1 MDAADWNR
9 RYEEHGLV
17 WSAEPNQFLAAEVT
31 DLTPGRALDLACGEG
46 RNALWLAEQGWDV
59 TATDFSDVALA
70 KARDLAARRGVDVE
84 WVLADVLDYEPEPR
98 SFDLVAVFYL
108 QVPADERRRVLEKA
122 AGAVAPGGT
131 VLVVGHD
138 VENLSTGA
146 RGPRDPEVLM
156 TPETVA
162 SELPGLHVERAE
174 RVTRTVETDD
184 GEATAID
191 TLVRGS
197 RR

>member
-1 MDAADWNR
+1 MDAADWNQ

-31 DLTPGRALDLACGEG
+31 GLKPGRALDLACGEG

-59 TATDFSDVALA
+59 TAADFSDVALA
-70 KARDLAARRGVDVE
+70 KARHLAAERGVEVA
-84 WVLADVLDYEPEPR
+84 WVLADVFDYAPEPR
-98 SFDLVAVFYL
+98 AFDLVAVFYL
-108 QVPADERRRVLEKA
+108 QVPANERRRVLEKA
-122 AGAVAPGGT
+122 ADAVAPGGT

-156 TPETVA
+156 TPEAVA
-162 SELPGLHVERAE
+162 SELPELHIERAD

-191 TLVRGS
+191 TLVRAT